1 MRRPVGG
8 VPGAVG
14 ALVTV
19 WALVVLA
26 GCTGTGEGTETGR
39 GTGPGASGSSGSARQ
54 TGAPGSSG
62 APGPSGSA
70 ASAPPGTFGAPPRIP
85 SAPGLPGEAHSLGLA
100 RDGSGFALLA
110 ECVSDPATP
119 ETGFCRQHVAVRDTG
134 AKEWV
139 LRKSPLP
146 RTTGTDGIS
155 AHLLALG
162 SGRALIED
170 GGVEPPGARNWF
182 TRDGGRTWRAV
193 DRRTVGTT
201 PEIPAGAVLT
211 TECASPPGGH
221 PDACERERLV
231 VVSPQDGRRRALA
244 RVPLL
249 GAHPLPAGQ
258 PEPDGSWWVSGTDP
272 LSGRAAVAVSRD
284 GGRSW
289 TVGRLP
295 SPPATGPG
303 WYTSVAVGPDAVY
316 AAEMGELTG
325 GEPVKNPMR
334 ALHRSLDGGRTWQRM
349 WTTGPTAQPRTLLG
363 LPVPGPGGRVEIGG
377 ERAGYRSMDGGR
389 TFVPLDEGGHHTR
402 RTPLGLLRESSSC
415 RYELTRDGVRWS
427 EFGLACENRAP

>member
-1 MRRPVGG
+1 M
-8 VPGAVG
+8 
-14 ALVTV
+14 
-19 WALVVLA
+19 
-26 GCTGTGEGTETGR
+26 
-39 GTGPGASGSSGSARQ
+39 
-54 TGAPGSSG
+54 
-62 APGPSGSA
+62 
-70 ASAPPGTFGAPPRIP
+70 
-85 SAPGLPGEAHSLGLA
+85 GLA

-110 ECVSDPATP
+110 ECVGDPATP
-119 ETGFCRQHVAVRDTG
+119 ETGFCRQHVAVRDAG

-162 SGRALIED
+162 PGRALIED
-170 GGVEPPGARNWF
+170 GAVEPQDARNWF
-182 TRDGGRTWRAV
+182 TRDGGRSWRAV

-211 TECASPPGGH
+211 TDCASPAGGH

-249 GAHPLPAGQ
+249 GARPLPAGQ

-284 GGRSW
+284 GGRAW

-295 SPPATGPG
+295 SPPATGHG
-303 WYTSVAVGPDAVY
+303 WYTSVAVGQDAVY

-349 WTTGPTAQPRTLLG
+349 WTTGPTAEPRTLLG

-377 ERAGYRSMDGGR
+377 EQAGYRSLDGGR
-389 TFVPLDEGGHHTR
+389 TFVRLDEGSHHTR

-415 RYELTRDGVRWS
+415 RYELTADGVRWS
-427 EFGLACENRAP
+427 EFGLACENRTP